1 MWFVQRTWFFCFQCA
16 KIQNQSILRK
26 MTEKIVIFA
35 IVKQSAMSEEEKKT
49 DDEGK
54 TIPNPEGYTIV
65 KYAGGWVLFISAFVG
80 MVFSIFIIEV
90 FKNYNNG
97 ASDWLL
103 WVLFFVICALLWIIG
118 FKITVVKV
126 NLKISDEGLEQTR
139 LSGSRIYPKYRLIK
153 WGDMKSFHP
162 NGRNRC
168 QNFYISVRNNL
179 NFRISVPMLALYKWR
194 KGNSDVFE
202 EFRNDFWE
210 TAPDHNVH
218 VAFFAIT

>member
-1 MWFVQRTWFFCFQCA
+1 
-16 KIQNQSILRK
+16 

-49 DDEGK
+49 DDGGK

-90 FKNYNNG
+90 FKNYYNR

-103 WVLFFVICALLWIIG
+103 WVLFFVICVLLWIIG

-139 LSGSRIYPKYRLIK
+139 LSGSRFYPEHRLIK
-153 WGDMKSFHP
+153 WEDMKCFHP
-162 NGRNRC
+162 YGRRNRC
-168 QNFYISVRNNL
+168 QNFYISVRNNM
-179 NFRISVPMLALYKWR
+179 NFRISVPVLALSKWR
-194 KGNSDVFE
+194 KDNSDIFE
-202 EFRNDFWE
+202 EFRTVFWKM
-210 TAPDHNVH
+210 APDHNVH

>member
-1 MWFVQRTWFFCFQCA
+1 
-16 KIQNQSILRK
+16 
-26 MTEKIVIFA
+26 
-35 IVKQSAMSEEEKKT
+35 MSEEEKKT
-49 DDEGK
+49 DDEEK
-54 TIPNPEGYTIV
+54 TIPRPEGYTIV
-65 KYAGGWVLFISAFVG
+65 KYARGWVLFISMLFSLVISAVFIVAFNDYFG
-80 MVFSIFIIEV
+80 ETD
-90 FKNYNNG
+90 
-97 ASDWLL
+97 DWLVWIMPL
-103 WVLFFVICALLWIIG
+103 VIYALFFIIG
-118 FKITVVKV
+118 FKITEVKV
-126 NLKISDEGLEQTR
+126 NLKITIEGLEQTR

>member
-1 MWFVQRTWFFCFQCA
+1 
-16 KIQNQSILRK
+16 
-26 MTEKIVIFA
+26 
-35 IVKQSAMSEEEKKT
+35 MSEEEKKT
-49 DDEGK
+49 DDGGK

-90 FKNYNNG
+90 FKNYNNR

-139 LSGSRIYPKYRLIK
+139 LSGSRFYPEHRLIK
-153 WGDMKSFHP
+153 WEDMKCFHP
-162 NGRNRC
+162 YGRRNRC
-168 QNFYISVRNNL
+168 QNFYISVRNNM
-179 NFRISVPMLALYKWR
+179 NFRISVPVLALSKWR
-194 KGNSDVFE
+194 KDNSDIFE
-202 EFRNDFWE
+202 EFRTVFWE
-210 TAPDHNVH
+210 MAPDHNVH